1 MRRYKLGSVYE
12 TILLILGFNWS
23 HEAGALLS
31 HCSCCW
37 WGVLLFPAV
46 LRMDQPNRFHWWLA
60 GLIVISF
67 VILWG
72 FSSTKGLTVDL
83 STLLQS
89 IFWSFALRS
98 SLRLILTL
106 WSLLHR
112 FPLTNTSTSSQ
123 SCFSNLYSFPH
134 SRMNTSFITVLN
146 KQELI

>member
-83 STLLQS
+83 IICSPIFPEAHSYPLIFASQVSTHQHFYIISELLLKPLFIPPFS
-89 IFWSFALRS
+89 YEHKFYY
-98 SLRLILTL
+98 SL
-106 WSLLHR
+106 
-112 FPLTNTSTSSQ
+112 
-123 SCFSNLYSFPH
+123 
-134 SRMNTSFITVLN
+134 
-146 KQELI
+146 KQTGTYIRWT